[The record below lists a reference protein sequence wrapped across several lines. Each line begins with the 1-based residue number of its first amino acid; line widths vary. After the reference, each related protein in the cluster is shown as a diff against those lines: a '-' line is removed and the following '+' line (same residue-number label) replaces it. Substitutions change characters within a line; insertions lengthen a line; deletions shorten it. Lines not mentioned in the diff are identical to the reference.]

1 MSLLWFV
8 AFYRYTEKALQWWSY
23 RQSKHLFYEA
33 ENIRN
38 DLLQES
44 CAMRRMLESL
54 LINEEGISPKF
65 SQDYLEKIE
74 KIYHSLSELSDR
86 LAPINCEYS
95 LPLGIQSLA
104 ALWCQKHP
112 YLKINL
118 EIPTDWRQESP
129 ELNLVILQILN
140 ELLQINLTH
149 DLTKISISINLSLGN
164 HLANLIVGISYPDKA
179 TLDSH
184 AKCPNLAYLSKTFK
198 VLTSG
203 NCSRCRKNLTDIWY
217 FQWSEV

>member
-23 RQSKHLFYEA
+23 RQSKHLFCEA

-44 CAMRRMLESL
+44 CVMRRMLESL
-54 LINEEGISPKF
+54 LINEEGIPQKF
-65 SQDYLEKIE
+65 SQEYLERIE
-74 KIYHSLSELSDR
+74 KIYHSLAELSDR

-104 ALWCQKHP
+104 ASWCQKNPH
-112 YLKINL
+112 LKINL
-118 EIPTDWRQESP
+118 EIPTEWRQESP

-140 ELLQINLTH
+140 ELLQINLVN
-149 DLTKISISINLSLGN
+149 DFTKIAISINLSLEKK
-164 HLANLIVGISYPDKA
+164 LANLIVDISYCDKA
-179 TLDSH
+179 TFDSY
-184 AKCPNLAYLSKTFK
+184 AKCPNLAYLSKTFQ

-203 NCSRCRKNLTDIWY
+203 NCYRCRKNLTDIWY
-217 FQWSEV
+217 FQWPEV